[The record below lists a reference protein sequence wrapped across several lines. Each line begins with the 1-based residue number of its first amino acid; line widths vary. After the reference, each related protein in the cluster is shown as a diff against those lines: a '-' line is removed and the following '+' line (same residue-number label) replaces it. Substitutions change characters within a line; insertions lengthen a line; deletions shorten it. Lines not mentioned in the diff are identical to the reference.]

1 MTFENWATYNW
12 HHAIMGARNPMRSW
26 TRSDTYEQNG
36 YDIADEVDPDNIV
49 IGPNDMKLLQGLI
62 KSSIKSNSNS
72 HSKVLR
78 QILVHCDIN
87 APLYWWKEFDTYKV
101 GTVAN
106 SESTMHYLASTPI
119 TRQRFQ
125 MGDFSGDLEIGA
137 GNQTDCSEDN
147 AHHWIYNGSYWDT
160 LCSHL
165 EDIRITYNETK
176 EERYW
181 KELIRLLPESWLQM
195 RSCTLNYEV
204 LRKMY
209 FERRHHRLSEWSV
222 DFVEW
227 IKSLPYAKELI
238 MYEDS

>member
-119 TRQRFQ
+119 TRQRF
-125 MGDFSGDLEIGA
+125 
-137 GNQTDCSEDN
+137 
-147 AHHWIYNGSYWDT
+147 
-160 LCSHL
+160 
-165 EDIRITYNETK
+165 
-176 EERYW
+176 
-181 KELIRLLPESWLQM
+181 
-195 RSCTLNYEV
+195 
-204 LRKMY
+204 
-209 FERRHHRLSEWSV
+209 
-222 DFVEW
+222 
-227 IKSLPYAKELI
+227 
-238 MYEDS
+238 